1 MPNTRETFGRKE
13 VPEKI
18 KVKIKIINY
27 QERVKEEIEEICV
40 SIYNKKFETTR
51 NENNKKKIEEAKLCG
66 TLMMEINK
74 QETLTPWSL
83 IDISKLFTRLY
94 KQFLQKDN
102 FKGMTIEYNI
112 LFYILS
118 STNDSLVNERI
129 ELICKLIANVFKKEK
144 LYNEIK
150 DLYKEYPILKKTDIN
165 EEKRNLYIQKG
176 NVTLYYRAFEQDL
189 YNELKNLPSVLD
201 ALFKMIISSDD
212 EPLLISGPSS
222 FKKYLAQKFLK
233 TNNIEIISLNSEITM
248 SQLIGSNVPIIK
260 EESKLF
266 YLKAIYEF

>member
-1 MPNTRETFGRKE
+1 
-13 VPEKI
+13 
-18 KVKIKIINY
+18 
-27 QERVKEEIEEICV
+27 
-40 SIYNKKFETTR
+40 
-51 NENNKKKIEEAKLCG
+51 
-66 TLMMEINK
+66 
-74 QETLTPWSL
+74 
-83 IDISKLFTRLY
+83 
-94 KQFLQKDN
+94 
-102 FKGMTIEYNI
+102 MTIEYNI

-144 LYNEIK
+144 LYNELK
-150 DLYKEYPILKKTDIN
+150 DLYKENPILKKLNIN

-222 FKKYLAQKFLK
+222 FKTYLAK
-233 TNNIEIISLNSEITM
+233 
-248 SQLIGSNVPIIK
+248 
-260 EESKLF
+260 
-266 YLKAIYEF
+266 